1 MTAFGEP
8 TLRACVALSRLW
20 QNRTQSMIRS
30 PATLT
35 IANFNRQTLADLLR
49 PVLDRAMTQGMV
61 GTNVVLEIVAEAL
74 SKIGDNEI
82 RTFLDPKTG
91 KLRGGLEIR
100 IEETLSMSRKWRD
113 WDANHG
119 NEDWMLRKS
128 GRTIKK
134 NEFLKSLILSSWR
147 SMQKLH
153 GLEPKDVKT
162 LVEGV
167 RKVYDAMCDVK
178 PTDNRPGLGNT
189 YGK

>member
-1 MTAFGEP
+1 
-8 TLRACVALSRLW
+8 
-20 QNRTQSMIRS
+20 MIRS

-100 IEETLSMSRKWRD
+100 IEETL
-113 WDANHG
+113 
-119 NEDWMLRKS
+119 
-128 GRTIKK
+128 
-134 NEFLKSLILSSWR
+134 
-147 SMQKLH
+147 
-153 GLEPKDVKT
+153 
-162 LVEGV
+162 
-167 RKVYDAMCDVK
+167 
-178 PTDNRPGLGNT
+178 
-189 YGK
+189 

>member
-1 MTAFGEP
+1 
-8 TLRACVALSRLW
+8 
-20 QNRTQSMIRS
+20 MIRS

-74 SKIGDNEI
+74 SKIGDSEI

-100 IEETLSMSRKWRD
+100 IEETLSMSKKWRD
-113 WDANHG
+113 WDAKYG
-119 NEDWMLRKS
+119 NEDWMLRKV
-128 GRTIKK
+128 GDKE
-134 NEFLKSLILSSWR
+134 NEFLKPYSDFVAIDT
-147 SMQKLH
+147 KLH
-153 GLEPKDVKT
+153 GLDQKEVKT
-162 LVEGV
+162 LVEKSA
-167 RKVYDAMCDVK
+167 RSLDAMCDVK

>member
-1 MTAFGEP
+1 
-8 TLRACVALSRLW
+8 
-20 QNRTQSMIRS
+20 MIRS

-113 WDANHG
+113 WDANYG
-119 NEDWMLRKS
+119 NEDWILRKS

-153 GLEPKDVKT
+153 ALEPKDVKT

>member
-1 MTAFGEP
+1 MVVSYVDTSCSCHNEVHSMT
-8 TLRACVALSRLW
+8 
-20 QNRTQSMIRS
+20 RS
-30 PATLT
+30 TATLT

-74 SKIGDNEI
+74 SKIGDSEI
-82 RTFLDPKTG
+82 RTFLDPDTG

-100 IEETLSMSRKWRD
+100 IEETLNMSKKWRD
-113 WDANHG
+113 WDAEYG
-119 NEDWMLRKS
+119 TEDWMRRKS
-128 GRTIKK
+128 GRHVKK

-153 GLEPKDVKT
+153 ALDPKDVKA
-162 LVEGV
+162 LVSGV
-167 RKVYDAMCDVK
+167 RKIYDAMCDVK